1 MLLNVG
7 GVIDTS
13 VLCSIPGVHAI
24 LLISQAGNITGD
36 VVADVI
42 LGKAYPSGKLTTT
55 WAKAYEDYPYSG
67 EFSSNNGDLND
78 SYYREGKNHSDLHYW
93 RSE

>member
-42 LGKAYPSGKLTTT
+42 LGKHTLRKTDHYLGKGL
-55 WAKAYEDYPYSG
+55 
-67 EFSSNNGDLND
+67 
-78 SYYREGKNHSDLHYW
+78 
-93 RSE
+93 